1 MPNCALLPKHFHIFH
16 IFHTSGII
24 HNSAPVVNTGAEKR
38 VSRLQAIFAFQAG
51 QDLTGSVLNEC
62 IHFRFCQIGIFPVKM
77 VIFLP
82 VECSDIHPSVIK
94 SIGTENIQKGILEP
108 HGVFV
113 YDVGTKAGMLF
124 QIKEVQVIPVL
135 LCFLNQC
142 VFVCCPFLRKA
153 VLERSSYL
161 RRPELIRKQV
171 NQVAQEKRIFFFRI
185 FCPLFL

>member
-1 MPNCALLPKHFHIFH
+1 MSVILQTIFT
-16 IFHTSGII
+16 FQ
-24 HNSAPVVNTGAEKR
+24 TG
-38 VSRLQAIFAFQAG
+38 QN
-51 QDLTGSVLNEC
+51 LTGSVLNKS
-62 IHFRFCQIGIFPVKM
+62 IHFRFRKVRVFPVKM
-77 VIFLP
+77 VIFLT
-82 VECSDIHPSVIK
+82 VERSDIHPSVIK

-113 YDVGTKAGMLF
+113 DGVGTKARMLF
-124 QIKEVQVIPVL
+124 QVQEVQVIPVL